1 MFYQNKFTANT
12 QLKISPF
19 FERTSKLNE
28 SQEWRRWS
36 GYLAA
41 TSYELTH
48 ENEYFAIRTKA
59 ALLDISPLKKY
70 IIEGPDAQILLDRLV
85 TRNIAICKVS
95 QVMYTPWC
103 DEHGKV
109 IDDGTVQRL
118 SENKF
123 RITSA
128 EPNLEWIESNSSGM
142 DVIIKDDSY
151 STAAL
156 ALQGPNSR
164 SILNAVSSKSLDSLK
179 FFWMMDT
186 TFENIPVTI
195 SRTGYTGDL
204 GYEIWMDPNDALSVW
219 DLLIDK
225 GKTFGITPTG
235 LHALDIARI
244 EAGLIL
250 LDVDYISTRHALI
263 ESRKSSP
270 YELGLGWA
278 VKLKKKNFIGKAPL
292 HKELANGSS
301 WSFVGIEIEWSGFEK
316 HYRAVGLAPG
326 LPSTAWRTS
335 TPLYNNNEQVGYA
348 TSGTWSPL
356 LKRYI
361 ALAHVKS
368 KYAKEGSEL
377 MFELKVEHFRKL
389 TKATVVKTPFFN
401 PERKRSCPQYKNMM
415 LLLLAVVTMD

>member
-1 MFYQNKFTANT
+1 MSYNNQFTAET
-12 QLKISPF
+12 QLKVSPF

-41 TSYELTH
+41 TNYELTH

-59 ALLDISPLKKY
+59 ALLDITPLYKY
-70 IIEGPDAQILLDRLV
+70 IIEGPEAQRFLDCLV
-85 TRNIAICKVS
+85 TRNIYICKVG

-103 DEHGKV
+103 DEYGKV

-118 SENKF
+118 SEHKF

-128 EPNLEWIESNSSGM
+128 EPNLEWLQYNATGM
-142 DVIIKDDSY
+142 DLTISDDSVT
-151 STAAL
+151 TAAL

-164 SILNAVSSKSLDSLK
+164 VILNTTANDSLDSLK

-186 TFENIPVTI
+186 KFGDIPVSI

-204 GYEIWMDPNDALSVW
+204 GFEIWLDPKDALSVW
-219 DLLIDK
+219 DLLLEK
-225 GKTFGITPTG
+225 GNPYGITPTG
-235 LHALDIARI
+235 LQALDIARI

-250 LDVDYISTRHALI
+250 LDVDYISSRHAII
-263 ESRKSSP
+263 EARKSSP

-278 VKLKKKNFIGKAPL
+278 VKMQKKDFIGKQAL
-292 HKELANGSS
+292 QREVAGGSE
-301 WSFVGIEIEWSGFEK
+301 WEFMGIEIQWSELEN
-316 HYRAVGLAPG
+316 HYRNVGLAPG

-335 TPLYNNNEQVGYA
+335 TPLYYNQEQVGYA
-348 TSGTWSPL
+348 TSGAWSPI

-361 ALAHVKS
+361 ALAHIKS
-368 KYAKEGSEL
+368 PFAKEGTVL
-377 MFELKVEHFRKL
+377 DFELKVEHYRKL
-389 TKATVVKTPFFN
+389 TPAQIVKTPFFD
-401 PERKRSCPQYKNMM
+401 PERKRSCPE
-415 LLLLAVVTMD
+415 

>member
-1 MFYQNKFTANT
+1 MIYENTFTANT
-12 QLKISPF
+12 QLKVSPF

-36 GYLAA
+36 GYLSA

-59 ALLDISPLKKY
+59 GLLDITPLKKY
-70 IIEGPDAQILLDRLV
+70 IVEGPDSQQVLDRLV
-85 TRNIAICKVS
+85 TRNIGICKIG

-103 DEHGKV
+103 DEDGKV

-128 EPNLEWIESNSSGM
+128 EPNLEWIESNSIGM
-142 DVIIKDDSY
+142 NVVVKDDSFT
-151 STAAL
+151 TAAL

-164 SILNAVSSKSLDSLK
+164 AILNSISSKSLDSLK
-179 FFWMMDT
+179 FFWMIET
-186 TFENIPVTI
+186 TFEDIPVSI

-204 GYEIWMDPNDALSVW
+204 GYEIWMDPNDALNVW

-225 GKTFGITPTG
+225 GNPFGITPTG
-235 LHALDIARI
+235 LHALDVARI

-250 LDVDYISTRHALI
+250 LDVDYISSRHALI

-278 VKLKKKNFIGKAPL
+278 VKMKKGNFIGKQSL
-292 HKELANGSS
+292 LKELNHKSG
-301 WSFVGIEIEWSGFEK
+301 WSFVGIEIEWPEFEN
-316 HYRAVGLAPG
+316 HYRNVGLAPG

-335 TPLYNNNEQVGYA
+335 TPLYNQNEQVGYA
-348 TSGTWSPL
+348 TSGTWSPI

-361 ALAHVKS
+361 ALAHIKS
-368 KYAKEGSEL
+368 KYAEEGSEL
-377 MFELKVEHFRKL
+377 KFELKVEHFRKL
-389 TKATVVKTPFFN
+389 TKATVVKTPFFD
-401 PERKRSCPQYKNMM
+401 PERKRSCP
-415 LLLLAVVTMD
+415 T

>member
-1 MFYQNKFTANT
+1 MSYKNNFTAHT
-12 QLKISPF
+12 QLKVSPF

-36 GYLAA
+36 GYLSA

-59 ALLDISPLKKY
+59 GLLDITPLKKY
-70 IIEGPDAQILLDRLV
+70 IVEGPESQQLLNQLV
-85 TRNIAICKVS
+85 TRNIAICKVG

-103 DEHGKV
+103 DEDGKV

-118 SENKF
+118 SEKTF

-128 EPNLEWIESNSSGM
+128 EPNLEWIQSNAVGM
-142 DVIIKDDSY
+142 DVIVKDDSFT
-151 STAAL
+151 TAAL

-164 SILNAVSSKSLDSLK
+164 SILNSVSSKTLDKLK
-179 FFWMMDT
+179 FFWMMET
-186 TFENIPVTI
+186 TFGNIPVSI

-204 GYEIWMDPNDALSVW
+204 GYEIWMDPNDAIAVW
-219 DLLIDK
+219 DLLMDK
-225 GKTFGITPTG
+225 GKFFGITATG

-250 LDVDYISTRHALI
+250 LDVDYISSRHALI

-270 YELGLGWA
+270 YELGLGWT
-278 VKLKKKNFIGKAPL
+278 VKMKKSGFIGKSSL
-292 HKELANGSS
+292 HKELKQGSD
-301 WSFVGIEIEWSGFEK
+301 WSFVGIEIEWPEFEK
-316 HYRAVGLAPG
+316 HYREVGLAPG
-326 LPSTAWRTS
+326 LPHTAWRTS
-335 TPLYNNNEQVGYA
+335 TPLYYKNEQIGYA

-361 ALAHVKS
+361 ALAHLKS
-368 KYAKEGSEL
+368 NYAHEGSEL

-389 TKATVVKTPFFN
+389 TKATVVKTPFYD
-401 PERKRSCPQYKNMM
+401 PERKRSCPK
-415 LLLLAVVTMD
+415 

>member
-1 MFYQNKFTANT
+1 MSYENQFSANT
-12 QLKISPF
+12 QLKVSPF

-36 GYLAA
+36 GFLAA
-41 TSYELTH
+41 TNYELHH

-59 ALLDISPLKKY
+59 GLLDITPLKKY
-70 IIEGPDAQILLDRLV
+70 IIEGPDSQIFLDRLV
-85 TRNIAICKVS
+85 TRNIAICKVG
-95 QVMYTPWC
+95 QVMYSPWC
-103 DEHGKV
+103 DEDGKV

-128 EPNLEWIESNSSGM
+128 EPNLNWIQHNAIGM
-142 DVIIKDDSY
+142 NLSVTDDSFT
-151 STAAL
+151 TAAL

-164 SILNAVSSKSLDSLK
+164 TILNAVASDSLDSLK

-186 TFENIPVTI
+186 TFGHIPVSI

-204 GYEIWMDPNDALSVW
+204 GYEIWMDPKDAIAVW
-219 DLLIDK
+219 DLLLEK
-225 GKTFGITPTG
+225 GKSFGITPTG
-235 LHALDIARI
+235 LQALDIARI

-250 LDVDYISTRHALI
+250 LDVDYVSSRHAII

-278 VKLKKKNFIGKAPL
+278 VKMKKKDFIGKKAL
-292 HKELANGSS
+292 ETELARGSE
-301 WSFVGIEIEWSGFEK
+301 WEFVGIEIQWHELEK
-316 HYRAVGLAPG
+316 HFRKAGLAPG

-335 TPLYNNNEQVGYA
+335 TPLYKGSKQVGYA
-348 TSGTWSPL
+348 TSGAWSPI

-368 KYAKEGSEL
+368 EYAREGSEL
-377 MFELKVEHFRKL
+377 MFELKVEHYRKL
-389 TKATVVKTPFFN
+389 TPAKVVKTPFFD
-401 PERKRSCPQYKNMM
+401 PERKRACP
-415 LLLLAVVTMD
+415 A

>member
-12 QLKISPF
+12 QLKLSPF

-28 SQEWRRWS
+28 SQEWRRWA

-70 IIEGPDAQILLDRLV
+70 IVEGPDAQNLLDRLV
-85 TRNIAICKVS
+85 TRNIAICKVG

-103 DEHGKV
+103 DEEGKV

-128 EPNLEWIESNSSGM
+128 EPNLEWIESNSTGM
-142 DVIIKDDSY
+142 DVMIKDDSY
-151 STAAL
+151 TTAAL

-164 SILNAVSSKSLDSLK
+164 AILNAVSSKSLDSLK
-179 FFWMMDT
+179 FFWMMET

-219 DLLIDK
+219 DLLMNK

-235 LHALDIARI
+235 LHALDIARV

-270 YELGLGWA
+270 YELGLGWS
-278 VKLKKKNFIGKAPL
+278 VKLKKGNFIGKTRL
-292 HKELANGSS
+292 LEEFENSS
-301 WSFVGIEIEWSGFEK
+301 EWSFVGIEIEWTGFEK
-316 HYRAVGLAPG
+316 HYRAAGLAPG

-389 TKATVVKTPFFN
+389 TKATVVKTPFYD
-401 PERKRSCPQYKNMM
+401 PERKRSCPQ
-415 LLLLAVVTMD
+415 

>member
-1 MFYQNKFTANT
+1 MPYKNNFTAQT
-12 QLKISPF
+12 QLKLSPF

-28 SQEWRRWS
+28 SQGWRRWA

-59 ALLDISPLKKY
+59 GLLDITPLKKY
-70 IIEGPDAQILLDRLV
+70 IVEGPESEKLLNQLV
-85 TRNIAICKVS
+85 TRNIAICKVG

-103 DEHGKV
+103 DEDGKV
-109 IDDGTVQRL
+109 IDDGTIQRL
-118 SENKF
+118 SKDKF

-128 EPNLEWIESNSSGM
+128 EPNLEWIQSNAIGM
-142 DVIIKDDSY
+142 NVNVKDDSF

-164 SILNAVSSKSLDSLK
+164 AILNSISTNNLDKLR
-179 FFWMMDT
+179 FFWMMET
-186 TFENIPVTI
+186 TFGNIPVSI

-204 GYEIWMDPNDALSVW
+204 GYEIWINPNDALKVW
-219 DLLIDK
+219 DLLMDK
-225 GKTFGITPTG
+225 GKSFGITPTG

-250 LDVDYISTRHALI
+250 LDVDYISSRHALI

-278 VKLKKKNFIGKAPL
+278 VKMNKNDFIGKSSL
-292 HKELANGSS
+292 QKELNHASN
-301 WSFVGIEIEWSGFEK
+301 WSFVGVEIEWLEFEK
-316 HYRAVGLAPG
+316 HYREVGLAPG
-326 LPSTAWRTS
+326 LPQTAWRTS
-335 TPLYNNNEQVGYA
+335 TPLYYKNEQIGYA

-361 ALAHVKS
+361 ALAHLKS
-368 KYAKEGSEL
+368 TYAQKGSKL

-389 TKATVVKTPFFN
+389 TKATVVKTPFYN
-401 PERKRSCPQYKNMM
+401 PERKRSCPK
-415 LLLLAVVTMD
+415 

>member
-1 MFYQNKFTANT
+1 MSYENQFSAHT
-12 QLKISPF
+12 QLKLSPF

-41 TSYELTH
+41 TNYELHH

-59 ALLDISPLKKY
+59 ALLDITPLKKY
-70 IIEGPDAQILLDRLV
+70 IIEGPDSQRFLNRLV
-85 TRNIAICKVS
+85 TRNINICKVG
-95 QVMYTPWC
+95 QVMYAPWC
-103 DEHGKV
+103 DEEGKV

-128 EPNLEWIESNSSGM
+128 EPNLNWIQHNATGM
-142 DVIIKDDSY
+142 DLTVTDDSV

-164 SILNAVSSKSLDSLK
+164 AILNEVASDSFDSLK
-179 FFWMMDT
+179 FFRMMDT
-186 TFENIPVTI
+186 TFGDISVSI

-204 GYEIWMDPNDALSVW
+204 GYEIWMDPKDAIAVW
-219 DLLIDK
+219 DLLLDK
-225 GKTFGITPTG
+225 GKSFGITPTG
-235 LHALDIARI
+235 LQALDIARI

-250 LDVDYISTRHALI
+250 LDVDYISSRHAII

-278 VKLKKKNFIGKAPL
+278 VKMKKKDFIGKQALEVEVARGP
-292 HKELANGSS
+292 E
-301 WSFVGIEIEWSGFEK
+301 WDFVGIEIQWLELEK
-316 HYRAVGLAPG
+316 HFRKAGLAPG
-326 LPSTAWRTS
+326 LPGTAWRTS
-335 TPLYNNNEQVGYA
+335 TPLYKGSEQVGYA
-348 TSGTWSPL
+348 TSGAWSPI

-368 KYAKEGSEL
+368 EYAGEGSEL
-377 MFELKVEHFRKL
+377 MFELKVEHYRKL
-389 TKATVVKTPFFN
+389 TPAKVVKTPFFD
-401 PERKRSCPQYKNMM
+401 PERKRSC
-415 LLLLAVVTMD
+415 LA

>member
-12 QLKISPF
+12 QLKLSPF

-28 SQEWRRWS
+28 SQEWRRWA

-70 IIEGPDAQILLDRLV
+70 IVEGPDAQNLLDRLV
-85 TRNIAICKVS
+85 TRNIAICKVG

-103 DEHGKV
+103 DEEGKV

-128 EPNLEWIESNSSGM
+128 EPNLEWIESNSTGM
-142 DVIIKDDSY
+142 DVMIKDDSY

-164 SILNAVSSKSLDSLK
+164 AILNAVSSKSLDSLK
-179 FFWMMDT
+179 FFWMIDT

-204 GYEIWMDPNDALSVW
+204 GYEIWMNPNDALSVW
-219 DLLIDK
+219 DILIDK

-235 LHALDIARI
+235 LHALDIARV

-278 VKLKKKNFIGKAPL
+278 VKLKKKNFIGKTRL
-292 HKELANGSS
+292 LEEFENSS
-301 WSFVGIEIEWSGFEK
+301 EWSFVGIEIEWTGFEK
-316 HYRAVGLAPG
+316 HYRAAGLAPG

-377 MFELKVEHFRKL
+377 MFELKVEHYRKL
-389 TKATVVKTPFFN
+389 TKATVVKTPFYD
-401 PERKRSCPQYKNMM
+401 PERKRSCPQ
-415 LLLLAVVTMD
+415 

>member
-1 MFYQNKFTANT
+1 MFYENKFTANT
-12 QLKISPF
+12 QLKLSPF

-28 SQEWRRWS
+28 SQEWRRWA

-70 IIEGPDAQILLDRLV
+70 IVEGPDAQNLLDRLV
-85 TRNIAICKVS
+85 TRNIAICKVG

-103 DEHGKV
+103 DEEGKV
-109 IDDGTVQRL
+109 IDDGTIQRL

-128 EPNLEWIESNSSGM
+128 EPNLEWIESNSTGM
-142 DVIIKDDSY
+142 DVMIKDDSY

-164 SILNAVSSKSLDSLK
+164 AILNTVSSKSLDSLK
-179 FFWMMDT
+179 FFWMIDT

-204 GYEIWMDPNDALSVW
+204 GYEIWMDPNDALSIW
-219 DLLIDK
+219 DLLIEK

-235 LHALDIARI
+235 LHALDIARV

-278 VKLKKKNFIGKAPL
+278 VKLKKKNFIGKACL
-292 HKELANGSS
+292 LKEFENGSD
-301 WSFVGIEIEWSGFEK
+301 WSFVGIEIEWTGFEK
-316 HYRAVGLAPG
+316 HYRAAGLAPG

-335 TPLYNNNEQVGYA
+335 TPLYKNNEQVGYA

-389 TKATVVKTPFFN
+389 TKATVVTTPFYN
-401 PERKRSCPQYKNMM
+401 PERKRSCPQ
-415 LLLLAVVTMD
+415 

>member
-12 QLKISPF
+12 QLKLSPF

-28 SQEWRRWS
+28 SQEWRRWA

-70 IIEGPDAQILLDRLV
+70 IVEGPDAQNLLDRLV
-85 TRNIAICKVS
+85 TRNIAICKVG

-103 DEHGKV
+103 DEEGKV

-128 EPNLEWIESNSSGM
+128 EPNLEWIESNSNGM
-142 DVIIKDDSY
+142 DVMIKDDSY
-151 STAAL
+151 TTAAL

-179 FFWMMDT
+179 FFWMMET

-219 DLLIDK
+219 DILMNK

-235 LHALDIARI
+235 LHALDIARV

-270 YELGLGWA
+270 YELGLGWS
-278 VKLKKKNFIGKAPL
+278 VKLKKKNFIGKARL
-292 HKELANGSS
+292 VEEFENSS
-301 WSFVGIEIEWSGFEK
+301 EWSFVGIEIEWTGFEK
-316 HYRAVGLAPG
+316 HYRAAGLAPG

-389 TKATVVKTPFFN
+389 TKATVVKTPFYD
-401 PERKRSCPQYKNMM
+401 PERKRSCPQ
-415 LLLLAVVTMD
+415 

>member
-1 MFYQNKFTANT
+1 MFYQNKFSANT
-12 QLKISPF
+12 QLKLSPF

-28 SQEWRRWS
+28 SQEWRRWA

-70 IIEGPDAQILLDRLV
+70 IVEGPDAQNLLDRLV
-85 TRNIAICKVS
+85 TRNIAICKVG

-103 DEHGKV
+103 DEEGKV

-128 EPNLEWIESNSSGM
+128 EPNLEWIESNSTGM

-164 SILNAVSSKSLDSLK
+164 AILNAVSSKSLDSLK
-179 FFWMMDT
+179 FFWMIDT

-204 GYEIWMDPNDALSVW
+204 GYEIWMNPNDALSVW
-219 DLLIDK
+219 DILIDK

-235 LHALDIARI
+235 LHALDIARV

-270 YELGLGWA
+270 YELGLGWS
-278 VKLKKKNFIGKAPL
+278 VKLKKKNFIGKARL
-292 HKELANGSS
+292 VEEFENSS
-301 WSFVGIEIEWSGFEK
+301 EWSFVGIEIEWTGFEK
-316 HYRAVGLAPG
+316 HYRAAGLAPG

-389 TKATVVKTPFFN
+389 TKATVVKTPFYD
-401 PERKRSCPQYKNMM
+401 PERKRSCPQ
-415 LLLLAVVTMD
+415 